1 MVDPA
6 GAQPWWDLCP
16 QPQQDPAPCLRAG
29 EWEAGEKPSHSED
42 SGAAQGSLASQLRPG
57 HSTAPSHWLLGDLR
71 AQVGH
76 CPGEGQ
82 VHSAGLRH
90 TSAPMTQRLSV
101 QAVTLPAVRRPKAP
115 PKEPATQKGPQGGAW
130 STGTSP
136 APRCTIEGHQ
146 QAVPDPGPLADS
158 AALTSPEP
166 CPGTVGVCPGPLRPG
181 STLPPPPQWPTAG
194 SRGNST
200 WQDRF
205 PEVPA
210 RPEPSGP
217 SLGPSWSLQVS

>member
-6 GAQPWWDLCP
+6 GAQPWRDLCP

-82 VHSAGLRH
+82 AHSAGLWH

-101 QAVTLPAVRRPKAP
+101 QAVTLPAMRRPKAP

-136 APRCTIEGHQ
+136 GSTVHHRGPPAGSPRPWALGRFCCLDLSRALSRDCGGLSWAT
-146 QAVPDPGPLADS
+146 
-158 AALTSPEP
+158 AAWEHRSPTSP
-166 CPGTVGVCPGPLRPG
+166 VANSR
-181 STLPPPPQWPTAG
+181 QQRKQHMAG
-194 SRGNST
+194 
-200 WQDRF
+200 Q
-205 PEVPA
+205 VP
-210 RPEPSGP
+210 
-217 SLGPSWSLQVS
+217 